1 VGRIFVSDYGEFRVS
16 SRRYSPSNP
25 EERGRHVNSSFF
37 YKTSGKAD
45 PKKSEQTVRPKTS
58 NEPVREKLSVVE
70 LTKKDGVWQL

>member
-1 VGRIFVSDYGEFRVS
+1 
-16 SRRYSPSNP
+16 
-25 EERGRHVNSSFF
+25 VNSSFF